1 MNLQIE
7 CERERETSC
16 LACESVRLLARGM
29 LFSFRHERRDRDA
42 GGNTS
47 AGEKELQSRSEQE
60 MRSRSRSLRHTRVIV
75 SFPAASLPLLET
87 SDAIPILLTDSPP
100 CLLHLSSTSCA
111 ANLAP
116 NECNNKLPL
125 RLVYPCLTKD
135 LTTFGLLSHAVSP
148 FYPVH

>member
-1 MNLQIE
+1 MK
-7 CERERETSC
+7 ERERRAAWPARVC
-16 LACESVRLLARGM
+16 VCLLAECCSPFDMKGGTEMREGT
-29 LFSFRHERRDRDA
+29 RVQVRRSYKAD
-42 GGNTS
+42 
-47 AGEKELQSRSEQE
+47 QSR
-60 MRSRSRSLRHTRVIV
+60 RCGAAAAAFDTHTRVIV